1 MKRGERISFLTVT
14 EMISASRETEKLK
27 EKLLSGESLS
37 PEEVEQMRS
46 YIAGLRATIEFL
58 IETADMLEQRLAE
71 NSAV

>member
-1 MKRGERISFLTVT
+1 MRRGERISFLTVT

-58 IETADMLEQRLAE
+58 IETADMLEQRLEE

>member
-1 MKRGERISFLTVT
+1 MRRGERISFLTVT